1 MNKNKPIYIVTGCAG
16 FIGYHVCESLLKK
29 NYSVVGIDN
38 LNNYYDIDLKLSRLK
53 NLNKKKN
60 KFKFHKIDISNF
72 KKLEKVFFK
81 LKSFKVIHLA
91 AQAGVRYSLTHPKT
105 YIRSN
110 LLGFWNI
117 LELSKKYSGKHFV
130 FASSSSVYGDN
141 KKSPFSEKHNTDK
154 PIQLYAATKKS
165 NEIIAYS
172 YSSLHKMKVTG
183 LRFFTVYGP
192 WGRPDMAIYSFTK
205 NIINNKKIDIY
216 NKGHHYRDF
225 TYIDDIVSG
234 ILSATHRVNKSN
246 YEIYNIGN
254 GKPIYLKKLILIIEK
269 ILKKKAKII
278 FLPRQKGDMI
288 STYASTAKFDKSFKK
303 NFLPLNKGIMKF
315 IKWYKKYY
323 GK

>member
-1 MNKNKPIYIVTGCAG
+1 MSKNKFTYIVTGCAG
-16 FIGYHVCESLLKK
+16 FIGYHVCKTLLKR
-29 NYSVVGIDN
+29 NYKVVGVDN
-38 LNNYYDIDLKLSRLK
+38 LNNYYDIDLKLNRLK
-53 NLNKKKN
+53 NLRKIKK
-60 KFKFHKIDISNF
+60 KFKFYKIDISNF
-72 KKLEKVFFK
+72 KKLEKVF
-81 LKSFKVIHLA
+81 LKIKNFKVIHLA

-110 LLGFWNI
+110 LLGFWNVI
-117 LELSKKYSGKHFV
+117 EFSKKYSANHFI

-192 WGRPDMAIYSFTK
+192 WGRPDMAIYKFTK
-205 NIINNKKIDIY
+205 NILSGKKINIY

-225 TYIDDIVSG
+225 TYIDDIVRG
-234 ILSATHRVNKSN
+234 ILSASDRKNISN

-269 ILKKKAKII
+269 VLQKKAETN

-288 STYASTAKFDKSFKK
+288 STYASTAKFDKLFKK
-303 NFLPLNKGIMKF
+303 DFLPLNEGIKKF
-315 IKWYKKYY
+315 IKWFKNYY
-323 GK
+323 G